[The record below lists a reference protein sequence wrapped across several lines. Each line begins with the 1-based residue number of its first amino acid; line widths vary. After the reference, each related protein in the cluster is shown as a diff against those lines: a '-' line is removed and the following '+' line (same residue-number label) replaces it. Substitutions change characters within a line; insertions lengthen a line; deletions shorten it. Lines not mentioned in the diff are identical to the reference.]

1 MKPESVD
8 AAAWLRRAATAEA
21 VPELPPPGRLWWK
34 AQIVRRLQEKEARIE
49 RAARPALWGLGI
61 GGAMALASLGAAI
74 ALGLRHLLT
83 ALAALPVELPMA
95 WIAAAMAAFALPLA
109 SLVALFLLV
118 RREAG

>member
-1 MKPESVD
+1 MKPETVD
-8 AAAWLRRAATAEA
+8 AAAWLRRAAAAEP

-61 GGAMALASLGAAI
+61 GGAVALATLGAAI
-74 ALGLRHLLT
+74 ALGLSHLLAT
-83 ALAALPVELPMA
+83 LAALPVELPVG
-95 WIAAAMAAFALPLA
+95 WITTALAAFVLPLA
-109 SLVALFLLV
+109 ALVALFLLV